1 MDIHGSLKPDHS
13 KGKRLAGLSLRTD
26 NRFLPAA
33 GDFVGDIASLYGIPK
48 KDIQHLNAVV
58 QEVCRNAISHG
69 YEGRNDKM
77 IDIIAEE
84 RGHSLVLTV
93 EDRGLP
99 FDYQCLECGEDRR
112 FSGILSKKYAD
123 SVHFISLGKEGN
135 RVEIHKHF
143 DLEDIRESQS
153 PDEIMNAETVEPAHP
168 EEALTMRF
176 MKHDEARDLAR
187 VVYRCYGY
195 SYSCDFV
202 YFPEKV
208 ASRLESGLMV
218 SVISLNTA
226 GDIVGH
232 LALNFHRPGASVA
245 EAGQAVVDP
254 RYRGHGIFKQLKLKL
269 KDYAA
274 ANGILG
280 IYSEAVTVHP
290 FSQKGNLALGAH
302 EIGFLLGY
310 SPGNVTF
317 QNIEEKKQT
326 NRQSVAFMYLS
337 VADRVEE
344 PVFVPQGY
352 ERLIRD
358 ICELNGLDR
367 TPQTGAS
374 GRAVP
379 DAGIIHLVF
388 RPDHNQAWITVDEV
402 GRDTLDVIGERVRQM
417 LKDGIDIIYVDL
429 PLNQPGSA
437 PLGSALR
444 DHGFFFGAFIPYYE
458 KGDVLRLQKLN
469 NVRIE
474 PEDIHVASDFGR
486 DLLDTILAEAKDVNA
501 L

>member
-1 MDIHGSLKPDHS
+1 MEIHGSLKPDHS
-13 KGKRLAGLSLRTD
+13 EGKRLAGLSLRTD
-26 NRFLPAA
+26 DRLLPAA
-33 GDFVGDIASLYGIPK
+33 GDFVGDIASVFGISK
-48 KDIQHLNAVV
+48 KDIQHLNEVV
-58 QEVCRNAISHG
+58 QEVCRNAILHG
-69 YEGRNDKM
+69 YEGRNDEM

-84 RGHSLVLTV
+84 RGHSLVLMV

-99 FDYQCLECGEDRR
+99 FDYQCLECGEDSR
-112 FSGILSKKYAD
+112 FSSILAKKYAD

-143 DLEDIRESQS
+143 DLEDIRDTQS
-153 PDEIMNAETVEPAHP
+153 PDEIMNAETVEPARTD
-168 EEALTMRF
+168 EDLTIRF
-176 MKHDEARDLAR
+176 MEPSETRDLAR

-208 ASRLESGLMV
+208 ASRIESGLMV
-218 SVISLNTA
+218 SAVTLNST

-232 LALNFHRPGASVA
+232 LALNFHRPGAIVA

-269 KDYAA
+269 KEYAA

-290 FSQKGNLALGAH
+290 YSQKGNLALGAR

-310 SPGNVTF
+310 SPGNVSF
-317 QNIEEKKQT
+317 QNIEEEKHAC
-326 NRQSVAFMYLS
+326 RQSVAFMYLPVGTRALGS
-337 VADRVEE
+337 
-344 PVFVPQGY
+344 VFVPSGY
-352 ERLIRD
+352 ARLVKD
-358 ICELNGLDR
+358 ICVQNGLDR
-367 TPQTGAS
+367 SLQPGSS
-374 GRAVP
+374 GDSVP
-379 DAGIIHLVF
+379 DAGIIHLTF
-388 RPDHNQAWITVDEV
+388 RPDHNQAWITVDVAGKDSFEV
-402 GRDTLDVIGERVRQM
+402 ISERVRRMQ
-417 LKDGIDIIYVDL
+417 KEGIDIVYVDL
-429 PLNQPGSA
+429 PLELPGSA
-437 PLGSALR
+437 VLGDALR
-444 DHGFFFGAFIPYYE
+444 KIGFFFGAFIPFYE

-469 NVRIE
+469 SVRIE

-486 DLLDTILAEAKDVNA
+486 SLLDTILTEAAAAEA